1 VIPKFTAVDFV
12 SFYIQIPTMLFMFTV
27 WMLVKR
33 PGFYALEAAH
43 ARLPETSAAGEAR
56 PPVLKR
62 MWYSDLVDVQ
72 TVDLFR
78 DEHIE
83 GEDDKADDQRREARI
98 RGGGVKAFLWRIYYV
113 AA

>member
-1 VIPKFTAVDFV
+1 
-12 SFYIQIPTMLFMFTV
+12 MLFMFTI

-33 PGFYALEAAH
+33 PGFHASEAAR
-43 ARLPETSAAGEAR
+43 ARLPETSASGEAR
-56 PPVLKR
+56 PPAIKR
-62 MWYSDLVDVQ
+62 IWYSDLVDVQ

-83 GEDDKADDQRREARI
+83 GDDDKADDQTRETRTQAK
-98 RGGGVKAFLWRIYYV
+98 GVKGFLWRLYYL